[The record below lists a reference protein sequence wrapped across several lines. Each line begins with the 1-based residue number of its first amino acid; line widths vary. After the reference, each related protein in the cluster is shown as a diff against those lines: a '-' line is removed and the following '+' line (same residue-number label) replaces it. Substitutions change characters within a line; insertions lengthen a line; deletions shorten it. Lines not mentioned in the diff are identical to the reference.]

1 MAGAMDHVTRY
12 QFAQLALARGLIA
25 SEAAEKRA
33 AFDAGLAQIAAM
45 PPQPQQMRS
54 TKALKAELE
63 SELAAVK

>member
-1 MAGAMDHVTRY
+1 
-12 QFAQLALARGLIA
+12 
-25 SEAAEKRA
+25 
-33 AFDAGLAQIAAM
+33 LAQIAAM